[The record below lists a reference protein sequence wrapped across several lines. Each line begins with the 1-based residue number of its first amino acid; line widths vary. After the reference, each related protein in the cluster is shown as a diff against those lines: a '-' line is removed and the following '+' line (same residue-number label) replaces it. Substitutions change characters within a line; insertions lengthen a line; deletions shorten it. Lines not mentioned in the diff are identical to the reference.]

1 MAASE
6 LGRILSVSRTCP
18 IANWQ
23 FWITIAQDV
32 VSGQLYA
39 ILEWWEISTKDE
51 DFLASYL
58 LVNDAVPAN

>member
-1 MAASE
+1 MIPIDGSE
-6 LGRILSVSRTCP
+6 RARQKYYQSAELDP

-39 ILEWWEISTKDE
+39 ILEWWEISMKDE

-58 LVNDAVPAN
+58 LVK